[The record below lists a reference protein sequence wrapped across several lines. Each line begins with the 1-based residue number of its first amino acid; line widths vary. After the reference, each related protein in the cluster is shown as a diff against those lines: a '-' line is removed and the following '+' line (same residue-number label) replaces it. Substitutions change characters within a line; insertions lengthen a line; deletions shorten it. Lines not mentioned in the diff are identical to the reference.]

1 MITAV
6 VSVYNTGQYLPK
18 AIDSLLSQTYD
29 NYEIIIVDDGSD
41 DGSGQICDQQSARSN
56 RITVYHKANGGLSSA
71 RNYGIEKARG
81 DWIIFPDP
89 DDWVEPDYLEHL
101 VSLRDSCDADLSICG
116 FIEHNGGKT
125 ITYDKNTALRV
136 MNKEESLE
144 FVMMPDSFC
153 GFAWNKLYSIDV
165 IKHNHLHFDLELGMA
180 QDLHFAVRYLTCCD
194 RIVYDPRPL
203 YHYSKDNGG
212 VTSMKTPLT
221 QRKLSGLK
229 TYEKIA
235 EITKGQ
241 YPKIAAT
248 AYYTLV
254 DTCMQYLHI
263 YYRSGM
269 KCPSVLKQ
277 ICGIIKKYRKYY
289 TNERIYDSLYR
300 KNVWLASVNPGLY
313 YFLFRVRRYIISQV
327 QRINR
332 KKGD

>member
-221 QRKLSGLK
+221 LRKLSGLR

-235 EITKGQ
+235 EITEER
-241 YPKIAAT
+241 YPRVAAI

-254 DTCMQYLHI
+254 DTCMRYIHV

-269 KCPSVLKQ
+269 NCPSVLKQ
-277 ICGIIKKYRKYY
+277 ISSKIKRYRKKYTKQQ
-289 TNERIYDSLYR
+289 IYNSPYR
-300 KNVWLASVNPGLY
+300 ENVWLASVDPRLY
-313 YFLFRVRRYIISQV
+313 YFFFRVRRYIITRVRRNS
-327 QRINR
+327 R
-332 KKGD
+332 KKGA